1 MRIVAQR
8 TKNAIVEVSEKIV
21 GESIN
26 GLTLL
31 VCIEKKDSKEIMIKA
46 AAKILNAR
54 IFEDSQ
60 EKMNLNITQIGGSVL
75 AISQFTLSWR
85 GDKGNRPS
93 FDLSM
98 PPEQA
103 KQLFEEFCH
112 EIAKHVPIQ
121 KGEFGASMQVSLTNM
136 GPVTFIFDF

>member
-8 TKNAIVEVSEKIV
+8 TSNAKVEVSGSIV
-21 GESIN
+21 GESTN

-31 VCIEKKDSKEIMIKA
+31 VCIEKKDTQETIKKA
-46 AAKILNAR
+46 ANKILSAR
-54 IFEDSQ
+54 IFEDDHQ
-60 EKMNLNITQIGGSVL
+60 KMNLNIQQVGGSVL

-98 PPEQA
+98 QPVEAETLFNKFCFELEQ
-103 KQLFEEFCH
+103 K
-112 EIAKHVPIQ
+112 VPVQ
-121 KGEFGASMQVSLTNM
+121 TGQFGASMQVSLTNM

>member
-1 MRIVAQR
+1 LRIVAQR
-8 TKNAIVEVSEKIV
+8 TSNAKVEVSGSIV
-21 GESIN
+21 GESTN

-31 VCIEKKDSKEIMIKA
+31 VCIEKKDTQETIKKA
-46 AAKILNAR
+46 ANKILSAR
-54 IFEDSQ
+54 IFEDNHQ
-60 EKMNLNITQIGGSVL
+60 KMNLNIQQVGGSVL

-98 PPEQA
+98 PPAEAETLFNKFCLELEQ
-103 KQLFEEFCH
+103 K
-112 EIAKHVPIQ
+112 VPVQ
-121 KGEFGASMQVSLTNM
+121 TGQFGASMQVSLTNM